1 MLLIACFGFGN
12 MFLVVIFDELCI
24 CWNQAR

>member
-12 MFLVVIFDELCI
+12 MFLVVIFDEICI
-24 CWNQAR
+24 CWNHVR